1 MQKKLLKM
9 LLVQDVAKGDTSV
22 LEHIVEEVNEAEKP
36 GYMKL
41 EFFLHFNEFKK
52 VLLFSK

>member
-9 LLVQDVAKGDTSV
+9 LLIQDVAKGDTSV

-36 GYMKL
+36 GYIMFI
-41 EFFLHFNEFKK
+41 FFYFNEFK
-52 VLLFSK
+52 

>member
-41 EFFLHFNEFKK
+41 DFY
-52 VLLFSK
+52 LFQ